1 MDCEGLFL
9 IFLLEP
15 GLPGRCYVLQAH
27 VEVSLSTSNETVI
40 KSVLIFAEGIF
51 EGECHVVHPKEPTT
65 TINVPIFPPK
75 DIPVDL
81 HIKVNDS
88 LHYHTH
94 SELKSLSLG
103 FRRQQGERALPRLR
117 ADEATAALRHVLPP
131 PGAERQRAA
140 QEPRPLPTQ
149 RARGP
154 SRPLAEPGMALICI
168 CNPTSHHQI
177 AREPKPHKPYRLLML
192 MYWIMKGPISLDYRR
207 TS

>member
-88 LHYHTH
+88 LHY
-94 SELKSLSLG
+94 
-103 FRRQQGERALPRLR
+103 Q
-117 ADEATAALRHVLPP
+117 
-131 PGAERQRAA
+131 
-140 QEPRPLPTQ
+140 
-149 RARGP
+149 
-154 SRPLAEPGMALICI
+154 
-168 CNPTSHHQI
+168 
-177 AREPKPHKPYRLLML
+177 
-192 MYWIMKGPISLDYRR
+192 W
-207 TS
+207 